1 MTAKLS
7 NLQRILRILKF
18 YYQRGCNKESV
29 NRIYFAILKEKFS
42 K

>member
-7 NLQRILRILKF
+7 NLQRIKRIINF

-29 NRIYFAILKEKFS
+29 NRIYFQILKEKFS

>member
-7 NLQRILRILKF
+7 NLQRIKRILNF

-29 NRIYFAILKEKFS
+29 NKLYYKILNEKFA